1 VVVRLSGA
9 EDPADEFDRGMS
21 LRTTDCCVLS
31 GGARE
36 EMFAICRTGADIVAI
51 HAHRLVR
58 KRVSRIDGLPFG
70 TAARS

>member
-9 EDPADEFDRGMS
+9 EDPADAVENNG
-21 LRTTDCCVLS
+21 LLPLS

-51 HAHRLVR
+51 HARRLVR